1 MKKIISVALAF
12 VLMLSIAVP
21 AFAGT
26 INTSG
31 NQAETTVKVAGS
43 TATSSFIVTIPAEVS
58 IDWSTTSTDVNYTVS
73 NKLETGK
80 CIQVVVSGDGKM
92 VNDENAVLPYTLA
105 DTTFR
110 TTAPVVNDA
119 KAAVKVNI
127 ATNAWNA
134 AAIDDYTGTLTF
146 TATIEDII

>member
-1 MKKIISVALAF
+1 MKKFISVALAL

-21 AFAGT
+21 VFAGT

-31 NQAETTVKVAGS
+31 NQASTTVKVAGS
-43 TATSSFIVTIPAEVS
+43 TATSSFTVTIPAEVS
-58 IDWSTTSTDVNYTVS
+58 IDWDSTSTDVNYTVS

-80 CIQVVVSGDGKM
+80 CIQVVVTGDGKM
-92 VNDENAVLPYTLA
+92 VNSENTALPYTLA

-110 TTAPVVNDA
+110 TTAAVVTDA
-119 KAAVKVNI
+119 QAAVKVNI
-127 ATNAWNA
+127 ATDDWDA
-134 AAIDDYTGTLTF
+134 ASIDDYTGTLTF